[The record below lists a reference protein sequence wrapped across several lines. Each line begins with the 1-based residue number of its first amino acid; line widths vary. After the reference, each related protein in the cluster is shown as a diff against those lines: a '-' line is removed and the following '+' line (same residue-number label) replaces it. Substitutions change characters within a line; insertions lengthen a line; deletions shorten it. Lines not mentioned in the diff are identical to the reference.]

1 MLVYLNG
8 EYLPH
13 SEARV
18 SVDDRAFLFADGVYE
33 VIRIY
38 DGRPFLLE
46 QHIERLTAGL
56 RTLRIRGVDLDAL
69 TAVIQRLI
77 DENRLRAGDAIIYMQ
92 VTRGAS
98 PRAHQFP
105 SPDVPPTVFVAA
117 RPFQQHPPAFF
128 DEGVPAVT
136 VSDSRWARCDIKST
150 SLLPNVLANQQAHE
164 QGAFE
169 ALFVRDGIVLEGS
182 HSNLFTVFDGGL
194 VTYPA
199 SNYILAGIT
208 RRYVLDLA
216 AQLGVP
222 AREGLVP
229 IDRLLDADEIFLSG
243 TTTEILPVVRV
254 DDREIGSGSPG
265 PITRQLQ
272 ETFLKT
278 LQVAGAA

>member
-8 EYLPH
+8 EYLAH
-13 SEARV
+13 SEAQV

-69 TAVIQRLI
+69 TGVIQRLI
-77 DENRLRAGDAIIYMQ
+77 DENRLRSGDASIYMQ
-92 VTRGAS
+92 VTRGVS

-117 RPFQQHPPAFF
+117 RPFQQHPSAFF
-128 DEGVPAVT
+128 DAGVPAVT

-169 ALFVRDGIVLEGS
+169 AIFVRDGIVLEGS

-208 RRYVLDLA
+208 RRYVFDLA
-216 AQLGVP
+216 AQLGMP

-243 TTTEILPVVRV
+243 TTTEIMPVVRV
-254 DDREIGSGSPG
+254 DDREIGSGSAG
-265 PITRQLQ
+265 PITRRLQ
-272 ETFLKT
+272 ETFRKT
-278 LQVAGAA
+278 LQMAGAA